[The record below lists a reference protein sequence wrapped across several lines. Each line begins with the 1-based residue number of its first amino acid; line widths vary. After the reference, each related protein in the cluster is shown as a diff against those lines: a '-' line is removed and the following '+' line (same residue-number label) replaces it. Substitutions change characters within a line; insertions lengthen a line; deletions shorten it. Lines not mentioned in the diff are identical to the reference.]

1 MRQCGAVST
10 KAYIALGSNLGDRR
24 SHLRDAVRRLSE
36 LPQTCVTSVSPVYET
51 APVGPEGQ
59 GPYLN
64 AAVGVSTRLDA
75 TALRRALVQIEDAS
89 GRDRSVP
96 RWGPRTLDMDLLL
109 FGSQRVETDE
119 LTVPHPRMH
128 ERWFV
133 LRPLCDI
140 APDAR
145 VPGTGHEGAGRSVA
159 ELLERVE
166 PDALARPPE
175 ALVDAVP
182 TPSGSQP

>member
-1 MRQCGAVST
+1 MST
-10 KAYIALGSNLGDRR
+10 TAYIALGSNLGDRR
-24 SHLRDAVRRLSE
+24 AHLREAVRRLGA
-36 LPQTCVTSVSPVYET
+36 LPRTRVTAVSPVYET
-51 APVGPEGQ
+51 APVGPAGQ

-64 AAVGVSTRLDA
+64 AAVAVCTGLDA
-75 TALRRALVQIEDAS
+75 HALRRELVAIEDAS

-96 RWGPRTLDMDLLL
+96 RWGPRTLDVDLLL
-109 FGSQRVETDE
+109 FGDQRVDTAE
-119 LTVPHPRMH
+119 LVVPHPRMH

-145 VPGTGHEGAGRSVA
+145 VPGTNNDQAGLRVA
-159 ELLERVE
+159 ELLEQVE

-175 ALVDAVP
+175 PLVDGVP